1 MASEGKR
8 GNGRFEFKPTRQ
20 RSFCNGRVNMERMG
34 KEGREGGIEE
44 EVRGRKRGMGIG
56 RKEEDGEKRKRI
68 KKRWGN
74 EEEEKKKKE
83 ESEAFIVNKNFMA
96 LSRTC

>member
-34 KEGREGGIEE
+34 KEGREGRIEE
-44 EVRGRKRGMGIG
+44 EVRGGSGEWGKEGGRW
-56 RKEEDGEKRKRI
+56 RKEEED
-68 KKRWGN
+68 
-74 EEEEKKKKE
+74 KKKVGK
-83 ESEAFIVNKNFMA
+83 
-96 LSRTC
+96 